1 MRCDQKSRKPI
12 KSSTVLLSWCSM
24 LSLFLWI
31 GGAPTAQA
39 GGTVTGKVTYSG
51 KAEQKEFVFSKFP
64 NAAFCQKNPKQELVD
79 GEKRIL
85 PTITVAKD
93 GGLAAAVVA
102 VTDVEDKAFM
112 DGYKGTE
119 VVAEFCEFLPYTG
132 VVVNKTSFR
141 VENHDADPDDP
152 KSVKGVLHNPHSFE
166 VKGPSSS
173 TIFNIGLAEK
183 GSSLDKKIILR
194 KEKQGSYLRLQC
206 DQHEFMQSFFLPV
219 KNGHYAVA
227 KEDGTFEIKDV
238 PAGKHKLVAWH
249 PFAGEIEAEVDVP
262 EGGTAQ
268 ATFAIKSKK

>member
-1 MRCDQKSRKPI
+1 MRCDRQTRKKLSI
-12 KSSTVLLSWCSM
+12 RLLGVCSVLL
-24 LSLFLWI
+24 FFWI
-31 GGAPTAQA
+31 SSPPSAQA

-64 NAAFCQKNPKQELVD
+64 NSSFCQKNPKQELVD

-93 GGLAAAVVA
+93 GGLAGAVVA
-102 VTDVEDKAFM
+102 VTDVEDKEFM
-112 DGYKGTE
+112 EGYKGTE
-119 VVAEFCEFLPYTG
+119 VAAEFCEFLPYTG

-183 GSSLDKKIILR
+183 GSSLDKKIVLR
-194 KEKQGSYLRLQC
+194 KEKQGAYLRLQC

-227 KEDGTFEIKDV
+227 KEDGTFEMQDV